1 MVITFV
7 LPGWSIHKPIGGF
20 KVVYEYANRLAERGH
35 EINVVHPLL
44 LFSDEARLKQK
55 MKKCALQM
63 AKHFLRR
70 DKVKWFKV
78 SSKVN
83 ILIAPSLREENIP
96 KGDVIIATAWQ
107 TAEWVNR
114 YNQDKGEK
122 FYLIQHYE
130 NWSGS
135 EERVKATWKM
145 PLKKI
150 VIARWLEEKAK
161 ELGEQVVAYIPNGLD
176 FEQFHI
182 TQPIEK
188 RNPKRIGMLYHKY
201 DWKGS
206 QDGIEALEMARS
218 EFTDLQ
224 AVFFSVYK
232 PDPEVPSWVDFYK
245 NPSRSKI
252 VDIYNSCAIFISPSW
267 YEGWS
272 LPPAE
277 AMACGCALVTTDS
290 LGVREYALH
299 EKTAL
304 ISEPK
309 NPEKLSHN
317 IIRMLRDNDLRISL
331 AESGHKFIKN
341 FTWEKAVNEF
351 EKVLLNQK

>member
-206 QDGIEALEMARS
+206 QDGIEALKLVKEK
-218 EFTDLQ
+218 FPDLE
-224 AVFFSVYK
+224 AVFFSVFSPDEDIPAWVEFYENPK
-232 PDPEVPSWVDFYK
+232 PTQMVEL
-245 NPSRSKI
+245 
-252 VDIYNSCAIFISPSW
+252 YNSCRIFLHPSW
-267 YEGWS
+267 SEGWP